1 MICLLNHIQVENW
14 ISNKTFS
21 QIWPHMYVCC
31 YPLFTPHIGG
41 AISIALDEDGLAQYA
56 DLRGTGQITRYMLVE
71 TVTANILKVNGSM
84 KLLEKCK
91 MESYV
96 ASTGK
101 NLCCGFYLLYF

>member
-1 MICLLNHIQVENW
+1 
-14 ISNKTFS
+14 
-21 QIWPHMYVCC
+21 MYVCC

-56 DLRGTGQITRYMLVE
+56 DLRGTGEITRYMLVE

-101 NLCCGFYLLYF
+101 NLCCGFCSLYF